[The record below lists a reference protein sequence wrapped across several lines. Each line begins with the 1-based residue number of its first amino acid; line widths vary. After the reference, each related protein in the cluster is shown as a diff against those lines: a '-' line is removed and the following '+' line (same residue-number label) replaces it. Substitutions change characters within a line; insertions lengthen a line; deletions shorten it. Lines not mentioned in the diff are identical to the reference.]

1 MNKEPHISSAEL
13 AQDFKARFGVQPKIF
28 SAPGR
33 VNLIGEHTDY
43 NDGFVFP
50 SAIEFKSRVAIA
62 PRADGKLVLHSQEF
76 SQHFEFDL
84 SELPETKVGAWC
96 DYVVGVLVT
105 PREGGPSIPGANVLV
120 RGEVPIGSGLSSSAA
135 LEVASAL
142 AFMSLSG
149 ASLPLPQV
157 AKLCQR
163 AENTFVGA
171 KVGIMDQFVSCLGKA
186 GQALLLDC
194 RSLEYKLVPIPEG
207 VRLVICNTMVKHEN
221 AGGEYNLRRSECE
234 QGVKILTKWY
244 PGIRALRDVTSQQVE
259 QHSRD
264 LPAVIYKRCSHVVSE
279 NERVLESAEALK
291 SGDLR
296 RFGEL
301 MKASHRSLRDLY
313 QVSCFEL
320 DTMVQA
326 AEGLPG
332 CWGGRMTGG
341 GFGGC
346 TVNLVNA
353 SDAESFAARIAE
365 RYQEKVGVRP
375 DVYVCSAADGA
386 GVEAEGGVG

>member
-1 MNKEPHISSAEL
+1 MNKVPHISSAEL
-13 AQDFKARFGVQPKIF
+13 AQDFKTRFGVQPKIF

-62 PRADGKLVLHSQEF
+62 PRPDGKLVLHSQEF
-76 SQHFEFDL
+76 SQHFEFDVGQ
-84 SELPETKVGAWC
+84 LPGAKVGAWC
-96 DYVVGVLVT
+96 DYVLGVLVT
-105 PREGGPSIPGANVLV
+105 LREVGVTTSGADVLV

-142 AFMSLSG
+142 AFMSLNG
-149 ASLPLPQV
+149 ASLPMPQV

-234 QGVKILTKWY
+234 QGVKILAKWY
-244 PGIRALRDVTSQQVE
+244 PGLRALRDVTSQQVE

-264 LPAVIYKRCSHVVSE
+264 LPDVIYKRCSHVVSE

-291 SGDLR
+291 SGNLR

-313 QVSCFEL
+313 EVSCSEL
-320 DTMVQA
+320 DTMVEA

-332 CWGGRMTGG
+332 CWGGRLTGG

-346 TVNLVNA
+346 TVNLVNT
-353 SDAESFAARIAE
+353 SDAESFAARVAE
-365 RYQEKVGVRP
+365 RYREKVGVRP
-375 DVYVCSAADGA
+375 DVFVCSAADGA
-386 GVEAEGGVG
+386 GVESDSGEG

>member
-1 MNKEPHISSAEL
+1 
-13 AQDFKARFGVQPKIF
+13 
-28 SAPGR
+28 
-33 VNLIGEHTDY
+33 
-43 NDGFVFP
+43 
-50 SAIEFKSRVAIA
+50 
-62 PRADGKLVLHSQEF
+62 
-76 SQHFEFDL
+76 
-84 SELPETKVGAWC
+84 
-96 DYVVGVLVT
+96 
-105 PREGGPSIPGANVLV
+105 
-120 RGEVPIGSGLSSSAA
+120 
-135 LEVASAL
+135 
-142 AFMSLSG
+142 MSLNG
-149 ASLPLPQV
+149 TSLALPQV

-234 QGVKILTKWY
+234 QGVKILAKWY

-264 LPAVIYKRCSHVVSE
+264 LPEVIYKRCSHVVSE

-313 QVSCFEL
+313 QVSCLEL

-346 TVNLVNA
+346 TVNLVNS
-353 SDAESFAARIAE
+353 SDAESFAKRVAE
-365 RYQEKVGVRP
+365 RYREKVGVHP
-375 DVYVCSAADGA
+375 DVFVCSAADGA
-386 GVEAEGGVG
+386 GVEVDDSA

>member
-62 PRADGKLVLHSQEF
+62 PRADGKLVLQSQEF
-76 SQHFEFDL
+76 SEQFEFDL
-84 SELPETKVGAWC
+84 GQLPGTKVGAWC
-96 DYVVGVLVT
+96 DYVLGVLLALREVGVT
-105 PREGGPSIPGANVLV
+105 TSGADILV

-142 AFMSLSG
+142 AFMSLNG
-149 ASLPLPQV
+149 ASLPMPRV

-171 KVGIMDQFVSCLGKA
+171 HVGIMDQFISCLGKA

-194 RSLEYKLVPIPEG
+194 RSLDYRLVPIPDS

-221 AGGEYNLRRSECE
+221 AGGEYNKRRAECE
-234 QGVKILTKWY
+234 EGVKILAKWY
-244 PGIRALRDVTSQQVE
+244 PGIRALRDVTSLQVQE
-259 QHSRD
+259 HASD
-264 LPAVIYKRCSHVVSE
+264 LPEVIYKRCSHVVSE
-279 NERVLESAEALK
+279 NDRVMESEMALK
-291 SGDLR
+291 AGDLR
-296 RFGEL
+296 GFGEL

-313 QVSCFEL
+313 EVSCSEL
-320 DTMVQA
+320 DTMVEA
-326 AEGLPG
+326 GEGLPG

-353 SDAESFAARIAE
+353 SDAETFAKRVAE
-365 RYQEKVGVRP
+365 RYREKVGVQP
-375 DVYVCSAADGA
+375 DVFVCSASDGA
-386 GVEAEGGVG
+386 GVEVDGAG

>member
-1 MNKEPHISSAEL
+1 MKLEPHISSAEL
-13 AQDFKARFGVQPKIF
+13 ARDFHARFGVQPKIF

-62 PRADGKLVLHSQEF
+62 PRTDGKLLLQSREF
-76 SQHFEFDL
+76 PEQFEFDL
-84 SELPETKVGAWC
+84 GKLPATKVGAWC
-96 DYVVGVLVT
+96 DYVLGVLVSL
-105 PREGGPSIPGANVLV
+105 RQAGSKVGGASVLV

-142 AFMSLSG
+142 AFMSLHG
-149 ASLPLPQV
+149 TSLPMPQV
-157 AKLCQR
+157 AQLCQR

-194 RSLEYKLVPIPEG
+194 RSLEYELVPIPAG

-234 QGVKILTKWY
+234 QGVKILAKWY

-259 QHSRD
+259 EHKGD
-264 LPAVIYKRCSHVVSE
+264 LPEVIYKRSSHVVSE
-279 NERVLESAEALK
+279 NERVLESADALR
-291 SGDLR
+291 SRDLR

-313 QVSCFEL
+313 EVSCMEL
-320 DTMVQA
+320 DVMVEA
-326 AEGLPG
+326 SEGLPG

-353 SDAESFAARIAE
+353 ADAESFAAKIAE
-365 RYQEKVGVRP
+365 RYWEKIGVQP
-375 DVYVCSAADGA
+375 DVFVCSAADGA
-386 GVEAEGGVG
+386 GVEGDGAA